1 MSFDAAR
8 RNDDMNLW
16 AAPVQRL
23 HTPPASLQGALPLCQ
38 AALLLHLLSV
48 CSA

>member
-16 AAPVQRL
+16 APPVQRL
-23 HTPPASLQGALPLCQ
+23 HTPPPSLQGALASHI
-38 AALLLHLLSV
+38 AALL
-48 CSA
+48 A